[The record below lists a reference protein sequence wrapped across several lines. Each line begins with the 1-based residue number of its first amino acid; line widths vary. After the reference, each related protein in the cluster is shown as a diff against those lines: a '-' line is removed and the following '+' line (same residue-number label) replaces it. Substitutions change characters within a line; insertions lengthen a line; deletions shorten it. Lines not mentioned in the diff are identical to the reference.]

1 MSCVQRC
8 RALVNPTGW
17 LSFWGCSVVLKSLM
31 PVSEQVLLLSYIGEA
46 ECGVHRFSVGY
57 AAVCA
62 GIVGANLGLGVLGGA
77 CKEWLV
83 GVDVPRVMCR
93 G

>member
-1 MSCVQRC
+1 
-8 RALVNPTGW
+8 
-17 LSFWGCSVVLKSLM
+17 M
-31 PVSEQVLLLSYIGEA
+31 PVSEQVLLLSCIGEA
-46 ECGVHRFSVGY
+46 ECGVHRFNVGY

-77 CKEWLV
+77 CKECLV